1 MPGAVGRSAP
11 QMPEADWDQPHRVAA
26 RGLHL
31 ENGWVWSKQPHHIWG
46 FEKPQDGAAA

>member
-1 MPGAVGRSAP
+1 MPSETWAP
-11 QMPEADWDQPHRVAA
+11 QVPEADWDLRHRVDA

-46 FEKPQDGAAA
+46 FEKPQDGSAA